1 MPDITMCSGEGCD
14 LKLKCYRHTANQSGW
29 QSWFTEVPLKDGNCD
44 MFWGEKA
51 EDSYNDLKDVFRNN
65 IIKDK

>member
-1 MPDITMCSGEGCD
+1 MADITMCSGEGCD